1 MTGSKNKD
9 NKKEYDLNVMT
20 GEVIKCTSPVING
33 PDSTNPGER
42 KIYTG
47 TVVGAIEEPLL
58 DMDDDSRTG
67 RQFSD
72 ITQIVAGTDYI
83 KIENQHDLYEA
94 VSMHRHKTILVYAIV
109 CIMGCVLLVLNV
121 IMIVYELL
129 IICGAGLI
137 SGVGISM
144 CVLSVILRKFS

>member
-1 MTGSKNKD
+1 MPAEGEVIVCSKIFNKD

-58 DMDDDSRTG
+58 DMDDDSLTG

-72 ITQIVAGTDYI
+72 ITQIVA
-83 KIENQHDLYEA
+83 EPDL
-94 VSMHRHKTILVYAIV
+94 
-109 CIMGCVLLVLNV
+109 
-121 IMIVYELL
+121 
-129 IICGAGLI
+129 
-137 SGVGISM
+137 
-144 CVLSVILRKFS
+144 

>member
-1 MTGSKNKD
+1 MAGSKN
-9 NKKEYDLNVMT
+9 
-20 GEVIKCTSPVING
+20 
-33 PDSTNPGER
+33 
-42 KIYTG
+42 
-47 TVVGAIEEPLL
+47 
-58 DMDDDSRTG
+58 
-67 RQFSD
+67 
-72 ITQIVAGTDYI
+72 
-83 KIENQHDLYEA
+83 IENQHDLYEA
-94 VSMHRHKTILVYAIV
+94 VSVHRHKTILVCTIV